1 MNDTIARKFYKKVRV
16 LCWIMTGPKNLD
28 TKATAIKL
36 TWAKRCNKFIFFSSV
51 TNKTFPTVGLNVSEG
66 RQHLTAKTVQA
77 FLYCY
82 VHYGKHFDWFVKADD
97 DTYII
102 AENLRYFLSFQNPN
116 EQIYFGFKFRTH
128 VKQGYFSGGAGYVL
142 SKKALQKFASVGLRN
157 PFICRQDGGAEDA
170 EVGKCM
176 AKLQIIAGDS
186 LDGFG
191 CCSQYTISFHYVNPS
206 DMYLLDFLLYHIR
219 PHGLHSSEKV
229 QAAFKHYRDLS
240 EIE

>member
-1 MNDTIARKFYKKVRV
+1 
-16 LCWIMTGPKNLD
+16 MTGPKNLE
-28 TKATAIKL
+28 TKATAVKL

-51 TNKTFPTVGLNVSEG
+51 SNKTFPTVGLNVSEG

-82 VHYGKHFDWFVKADD
+82 VHYGKQFDWFVKADD

-142 SKKALQKFASVGLRN
+142 SKQALQKFASVGLRN

-176 AKLQIIAGDS
+176 AKLQIKAGDS
-186 LDGFG
+186 LDVSGRETFHPFKPISHLEG
-191 CCSQYTISFHYVNPS
+191 SHPQWFKDYSFHPIQKVN
-206 DMYLLDFLLYHIR
+206 FHI
-219 PHGLHSSEKV
+219 L
-229 QAAFKHYRDLS
+229 
-240 EIE
+240 I